1 MAATAKGL
9 WSLCLSG
16 PQEAL
21 AVWPLTCS
29 VPGGRGARSP
39 PGTCHSRFVRSS
51 APAPAPMWSLSAAR
65 PGDLICHCALEGTAN
80 SVQKLHPSFERA
92 PGSRR
97 AQQGHRGSWA
107 GGTKGA
113 VSCGTWGGG
122 GVTLGRAWAERSL
135 AEGELTSGCETAD
148 RLATDGQL
156 PLPGRGGG
164 FCTWLTHCSFEASGL
179 AQAPRVTG
187 EGCRAAG
194 RGWPGS
200 AGGRTPGGLA
210 GATLCEPR
218 AVPAPLTRVRE
229 GQRPLRTRAATW
241 LVGR

>member
-39 PGTCHSRFVRSS
+39 PGTCNSRFVRSS

-97 AQQGHRGSWA
+97 AQQGHLRSQR
-107 GGTKGA
+107 
-113 VSCGTWGGG
+113 V
-122 GVTLGRAWAERSL
+122 LGRWYK
-135 AEGELTSGCETAD
+135 GGCF
-148 RLATDGQL
+148 LWHLGWW
-156 PLPGRGGG
+156 RGDP
-164 FCTWLTHCSFEASGL
+164 WKGL
-179 AQAPRVTG
+179 G
-187 EGCRAAG
+187 
-194 RGWPGS
+194 
-200 AGGRTPGGLA
+200 
-210 GATLCEPR
+210 
-218 AVPAPLTRVRE
+218 
-229 GQRPLRTRAATW
+229 
-241 LVGR
+241 